1 MTGSRWWMLSLVV
14 ACATQ
19 DVPEEGVPAPG
30 VVTPDPETPPVDVE
44 PDPTSPFAT
53 QRGTVPLYGGTM
65 IVDGEHVIVADPGT
79 DTVHLFD
86 GTLTSPRSVAL
97 PEHTEPFRIATDGT
111 TAWVTLRG
119 TGELAAIDLEGG
131 TLDRRAVVCAEPR
144 GVAVDEDRLLVAC
157 ASGELVALDPDLAV
171 VQTTPVAP
179 DLRDVVVD
187 GNDIWLSTFRDARVL
202 RVDGTSFGV
211 VQESAPALDTTDQPQ
226 SVARVAWRMQA
237 HPDGGVLVLHQAA
250 TGDAI
255 ALDGTGVGQDTG
267 RPPIGDGE
275 NPYGG
280 DACLP
285 GESRNSTHLTRVTRD
300 ETTTGGALFSGG
312 PRYDFS
318 IHDGEV
324 HLPNGQFAN
333 VIGGPGLPGQGTSTT
348 SVELDQAVE
357 GPACIFDRPRG
368 AAQDRVVTAI
378 AHTED
383 GRQLAFSREPSVL
396 FDGTADVSLGG
407 DAANADSFDLFHE
420 PASTGLACASCHPE
434 GQDDG
439 HVWQFEDLG
448 PRRTQNLAGGVAT
461 RTPFHWDGEFDDLDA
476 LMTDVFVGRMGGA
489 EVTGES
495 VTALGAWL
503 DGLPTLRSTPADPA
517 RVDAGREVFT
527 SPEAGCADCHFGS
540 QLSDAALHV
549 VRSGAEATKTPSLRG
564 VGSRGPW
571 MSDGCAPTLAAR
583 LTDEACGGGDQH
595 GRTSH
600 LTADER
606 AALVAYLMSL

>member
-1 MTGSRWWMLSLVV
+1 MTGSRWWMLSLGV
-14 ACATQ
+14 ACAVQ
-19 DVPEEGVPAPG
+19 DLPEEGVPGPG
-30 VVTPDPETPPVDVE
+30 VVTPNPDEPPVDVE
-44 PDPTSPFAT
+44 PDPTNPFAT

-65 IVDGEHVIVADPGT
+65 IVNGEQVIVADPGL
-79 DTVHLFD
+79 DVVHLFD
-86 GTLTSPRSVAL
+86 GTLEGPRSVAL
-97 PEHTEPFRIATDGT
+97 PEHSEPFRIATDGT

-119 TGELAAIDLEGG
+119 TGELAAIDLEAG
-131 TLDRRAVVCAEPR
+131 TLDGRAVVCAEPR
-144 GVAVDEDRLLVAC
+144 GVAVDAARLLVAC
-157 ASGELVALDPDLAV
+157 ASGELVALDADLTIT
-171 VQTTPVAP
+171 QTTTVAP
-179 DLRDVVVD
+179 DLRDVVVENGD
-187 GNDIWLSTFRDARVL
+187 LWLSTFRDARVL

-211 VQESAPALDTTDQPQ
+211 VHESAPDLEMTDQPQ

-250 TGDAI
+250 TGDGI
-255 ALDGTGVGQDTG
+255 ALDGTVGQDSG
-267 RPPIGDGE
+267 RPPTGDGE

-285 GESRNSTHLTRVTRD
+285 GESRSSTHLTRVTRD
-300 ETTTGGALFSGG
+300 ETITGGALFSGG

-333 VIGGPGLPGQGTSTT
+333 VFGGPGLPGQGTSTT
-348 SVELDQAVE
+348 SVELNQAVA
-357 GPACIFDRPRG
+357 GPECIFDRPRG

-378 AHTED
+378 AHTGD

-396 FDGTADVSLGG
+396 SDGTDDIALGG
-407 DAANADSFDLFHE
+407 EAADARPFGLFHE

-448 PRRTQNLAGGVAT
+448 PRRTQNLAGGVAA

-476 LMTDVFVGRMGGA
+476 LMTDVFVGRMGGP
-489 EVTGES
+489 EVPNED

-503 DGLPTLRSTPADPA
+503 DGLPTLRSTPADPTL
-517 RVDAGREVFT
+517 VEAGHVVFT
-527 SPEAGCADCHFGS
+527 STEAGCADCHFGS

-549 VRSGAEATKTPSLRG
+549 VRAGAEATKTPSLRG
-564 VGSRGPW
+564 LASRGPW
-571 MSDGCAPTLAAR
+571 MSDGCASTIAAR

-600 LTADER
+600 LTADEHD
-606 AALVAYLMSL
+606 ALVAYLMSL